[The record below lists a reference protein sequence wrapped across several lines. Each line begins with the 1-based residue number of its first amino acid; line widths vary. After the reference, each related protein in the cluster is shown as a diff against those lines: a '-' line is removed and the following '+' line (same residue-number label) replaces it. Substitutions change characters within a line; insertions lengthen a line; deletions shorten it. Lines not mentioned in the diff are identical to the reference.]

1 MSQQVPA
8 NEPPINR
15 PPVVADAAPPTVDA
29 AEGASQIR
37 IGGFRIPTAT
47 LRAYTMVFAL
57 IAIWA
62 VFHYTTGQTFL
73 GARNL
78 SKLLQQ
84 SAVTGVLS
92 VGMLMV
98 IVSGQ
103 IDLSVG
109 SVVGLAGGIAAMTQ
123 GWGVLPSLAMAIVV
137 GLVIGAIHGTLVAY
151 VNIPAFIVTLGG
163 MLAWAGV
170 TLGLMKGETITL
182 VLPQFRSI
190 GEQFVA
196 PMIGNALAV
205 VAIAFIVWSAI
216 RRNSARRQH
225 KLSAPSLGGTI
236 ARIALPSIV
245 IALFVYLM
253 NKQGGVPISVFI
265 MLLVA
270 LVGAFVTQN
279 TTFGRYLYAIGG
291 NPDAARLSGI
301 SLRRHILSAFCI
313 MGALAGLAALIHTAR
328 QGSAA
333 PEAGK
338 LMELDAIAA
347 CVIGGTS
354 LMGGRGTV
362 FGAILGALIMA
373 SLDNGMSLL
382 NFQSYVQPIVKG
394 MVLVVAVGF
403 DMLSRQRS

>member
-1 MSQQVPA
+1 MSEHVPA

-29 AEGASQIR
+29 QEGVSQIR
-37 IGGFRIPTAT
+37 IGGFKIPTDT

-57 IAIWA
+57 LLIWA
-62 VFHYTTGQTFL
+62 VFHYTTDQTFL

-109 SVVGLAGGIAAMTQ
+109 SVVGLAGGLAAMTQ
-123 GWGVLPSLAMAIVV
+123 GWGVLPSLAMAIVI
-137 GLVIGAIHGTLVAY
+137 GIAIGAIHGVLVAY

-170 TLGLMKGETITL
+170 TLGLMKGETIPLTL
-182 VLPQFRSI
+182 PAFRSI

-196 PMIGNALAV
+196 PMIGNALALA
-205 VAIAFIVWSAI
+205 AIAFIVWSAM
-216 RRNSARRQH
+216 RRNSARRRH
-225 KLSAPSLGGTI
+225 NLPVPGMASTI
-236 ARIALPSIV
+236 ARIAFPSIV
-245 IALFVYLM
+245 IAFFIYLM
-253 NKQGGVPISVFI
+253 NKQGGVPISVLI
-265 MLLVA
+265 MLVVA
-270 LVGAFVTQN
+270 VIGAFVTQN

-328 QGSAA
+328 QGAAA

-354 LMGGRGTV
+354 LLGGRGTV
-362 FGAILGALIMA
+362 FGAILGALIMS

-382 NFQSYVQPIVKG
+382 DYQPHVQPIVKG
-394 MVLVVAVGF
+394 LVLVAAVGF

>member
-1 MSQQVPA
+1 MSEQVPA

-15 PPVVADAAPPTVDA
+15 PPVTADVAPPNVDA
-29 AEGASQIR
+29 QGASQVR
-37 IGGFRIPTAT
+37 IGGFKIPTTT

-57 IAIWA
+57 ILIWV

-78 SKLLQQ
+78 SNLLKQ

-98 IVSGQ
+98 IVCGQ

-109 SVVGLAGGIAAMTQ
+109 SVLGLAGGIAALTQ
-123 GWGVLPSLAMAIVV
+123 GWGVLPALALAIVV
-137 GLVIGAIHGTLVAY
+137 GTAIGALHGVLVAY

-163 MLAWAGV
+163 MLAWRGV
-170 TLGLMKGETITL
+170 TEGLMKRGTVPVTL
-182 VLPQFRSI
+182 PEFRSL
-190 GEQFVA
+190 GENYVS
-196 PMIGNALAV
+196 PMIGNVLAV
-205 VAIAFIVWSAI
+205 AAVAFIIWSALK
-216 RRNSARRQH
+216 RNSARRRH
-225 KLSAPSLGGTI
+225 NLPTTSSGATI
-236 ARIALPSIV
+236 ARIALPSILIV
-245 IALFVYLM
+245 LFIYLM
-253 NKQGGVPISVFI
+253 NQQGGVPIPVFI
-265 MLLVA
+265 MLLVTLA
-270 LVGAFVTQN
+270 GAFVTQN

-301 SLRRHILSAFCI
+301 SLRRHILAAFCV
-313 MGALAGLAALIHTAR
+313 MGLLVGLAALIHTGR
-328 QGSAA
+328 QGGANID
-333 PEAGK
+333 AGK

-394 MVLVVAVGF
+394 LVLVTAVGF

>member
-1 MSQQVPA
+1 MSQHIPA
-8 NEPPINR
+8 NEPPIDR
-15 PPVVADAAPPTVDA
+15 PPVAADAAPPTVDA
-29 AEGASQIR
+29 EGSSQVR

-47 LRAYTMVFAL
+47 LRAYTMVLAL
-57 IAIWA
+57 IVIWA

-109 SVVGLAGGIAAMTQ
+109 SVVGLAGGVAAMMQ
-123 GWGVLPSLAMAIVV
+123 GRGILVSLGIAIVV
-137 GLVIGAIHGTLVAY
+137 GVIIGAIHGTLVAY
-151 VNIPAFIVTLGG
+151 ANIPAFIVTLGG

-170 TLGLMKGETITL
+170 TLGIMKGETIPL

-190 GEQFVA
+190 GEQYVA
-196 PMIGNALAV
+196 PMIGNTLAV
-205 VAIAFIVWSAI
+205 VAIVFLTWSAL
-216 RRNSARRQH
+216 RRNSARRRH
-225 KLSAPSLGGTI
+225 NLPVSSLGATI
-236 ARIALPSIV
+236 ARVALPSVVIV
-245 IALFVYLM
+245 LFVFLM

-270 LVGAFVTQN
+270 LAGAFVTQN

-301 SLRRHILSAFCI
+301 SIRRHILSAFCI

-328 QGSAA
+328 QGSAG

-362 FGAILGALIMA
+362 FGAILGALIMS

-382 NFQSYVQPIVKG
+382 NYPPHVQPMVKG
-394 MVLVVAVGF
+394 VVLVAAVGF